1 MTRPDRIGKERG
13 MQTRRPALIMGLV
26 LALLS
31 FGCAQAPIVERDLN
45 AEAMDQMSFWGGS
58 PP

>member
-1 MTRPDRIGKERG
+1 MGKERG
-13 MQTRRPALIMGLV
+13 MQTRRPAVLIVGLV
-26 LALLS
+26 VALLS
-31 FGCAQAPIVERDLN
+31 FGCAQAPIVARDLN